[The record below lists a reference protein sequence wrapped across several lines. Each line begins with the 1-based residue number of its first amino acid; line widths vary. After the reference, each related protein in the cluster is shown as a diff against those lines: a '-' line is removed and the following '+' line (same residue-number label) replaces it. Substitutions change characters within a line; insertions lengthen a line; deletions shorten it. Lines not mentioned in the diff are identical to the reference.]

1 MSARPKVTVY
11 IVSQDYGRFLEQA
24 IESVT
29 AQSLPDW
36 ELILI
41 DDGSADNTG
50 TIASHYAKLF
60 PDRVRLFT
68 NKSKEGLQICAN
80 RAVEAARGEYVI
92 RLDADDFF
100 DESALLVLADYLD
113 RHPDVGVVYPNF
125 VYVDEWGIPLG
136 LENRKKIGEEVQLLD
151 LPAHGAGTMVRK
163 RVLKSIG
170 GYTES
175 YQAQDGHELWLKV
188 IHRYKVANVS
198 TPLFFYR
205 QHGASV
211 SQDHI
216 KIQSAR
222 QQIKRGIAEKHQGA
236 IKLRTVAVVPA
247 KNTNATL
254 PNIVLEEFN
263 GKPLIDHTLEAARE
277 SKKFDHIVVTTDDP
291 KVVEHCARFCDVL
304 AVTRPVDLTLP
315 HVHLSQ
321 VLHDCV
327 RQLEEEHE
335 VYPDVLVLLNVHC
348 PLRRAEHISE
358 AIDTLALYNT
368 DNVISVYECDDVM
381 FLHKEHGLDPINKG
395 MLQRI
400 RLEREVLYVDNGAIN
415 AFWRDVMT
423 EASFIG
429 TRIGHVLM
437 SPQESFRVKNQF
449 HADLIR
455 GLLRHNGNTDRKE

>member
-1 MSARPKVTVY
+1 MAEGTMSARPKVTVY
-11 IVSQDYGRFLEQA
+11 IVSQDYGRFISQA
-24 IESVT
+24 IESVIE
-29 AQSLPDW
+29 QSLTDW
-36 ELILI
+36 ELIVI
-41 DDGSADNTG
+41 DDGSDDDTRK
-50 TIASHYAKLF
+50 IASHYAKRH
-60 PDRVRLFT
+60 PEKIRLLI
-68 NKSKEGLQICAN
+68 NDHKQGLQACAN
-80 RAVEAARGEYVI
+80 RAVEAARGEYIV

-100 DESALLVLADYLD
+100 DESALLVLARYLD
-113 RHPDVGVVYPNF
+113 HHPDVGVVYPNF
-125 VYVDEWGIPLG
+125 VYVDEWGTPLG
-136 LENRKKIGEEVQLLD
+136 LENRKKIGEEAKLLD

-211 SQDHI
+211 SRDQS

-222 QQIKRGIAEKHQGA
+222 QQIKRGMVEKHQGTLKPR
-236 IKLRTVAVVPA
+236 IVAVVPA
-247 KNTNATL
+247 KNTNVTL
-254 PNIVLEEFN
+254 PNIVLEEFQ
-263 GKPLIDHTLEAARE
+263 GKPLIDYALEAARE
-277 SKKFDHIVVTTDDP
+277 TKQFDHIMVTTDDP
-291 KVVEHCARFCDVL
+291 RVVEHCARFRDVL

-321 VLHDCV
+321 VLYDCV
-327 RQLEEEHE
+327 RQLEEEHG
-335 VYPDVLVLLNVHC
+335 VYPDALVLLNVHC

-358 AIDTLALYNT
+358 AIDTLMLHNV
-368 DNVISVYECDDVM
+368 DNVISVYECDDVL
-381 FLHKEHGLDPINKG
+381 FGHGEQGLQPINKG

-437 SPQESFRVKNQF
+437 SPQESFRVKSPF
-449 HADLIR
+449 HADLVK
-455 GLLRHNGNTDRKE
+455 GLLRRDVK

>member
-11 IVSQDYGRFLEQA
+11 IVSQDYGRFLDQA

-29 AQSLPDW
+29 VQSFTDW

-41 DDGSADNTG
+41 DDGSDDDTR
-50 TIASHYAKLF
+50 TIANRYAKQHPEKIRFLINEGK
-60 PDRVRLFT
+60 R
-68 NKSKEGLQICAN
+68 GLQVCAN
-80 RAVEAARGEYVI
+80 RAVEAARGEYVV

-100 DESALLVLADYLD
+100 DESALLVLANYLD
-113 RHPDVGVVYPNF
+113 RHPEVGVVYPNF
-125 VYVDEWGIPLG
+125 VYVDEWGTPLG
-136 LENRKKIGEEVQLLD
+136 LESRKKIGEEAKLLD

-205 QHGASV
+205 QHGASI
-211 SQDHI
+211 SQDHVR
-216 KIQSAR
+216 IQSAR
-222 QQIKRGIAEKHQGA
+222 QQIKRGVAEKHQGA
-236 IKLRTVAVVPA
+236 ITPRIVALVPA
-247 KNTNATL
+247 KNTDVNL
-254 PNIVLEEFN
+254 PNIVLEKFDK
-263 GKPLIDHTLEAARE
+263 KPLIDYTLEAARE
-277 SKKFDHIVVTTDDP
+277 TKKFCRIVVTTDDSS
-291 KVVEHCARFCDVL
+291 VVEHCARFHDVL
-304 AVTRPVDLTLP
+304 AVMRPVDLTLP

-321 VLHDCV
+321 VLYDCV
-327 RQLEEEHE
+327 RQLEEEHD
-335 VYPDVLVLLNVHC
+335 VYPDVLVLLNVRC
-348 PLRRAEHISE
+348 PLRRAEHICE

-368 DNVISVYECDDVM
+368 DNVISVYECDDVL
-381 FLHKEHGLDPINKG
+381 FDHKEHGLHPINKG

-423 EASFIG
+423 EASFFG

-437 SPQESFRVKNQF
+437 SPQESFRVKSQF

-455 GLLRHNGNTDRKE
+455 GLLQHDGNTDRKE